1 MKATSKLRP
10 PHPTADS
17 PLLRMRGRFLGD
29 KANMPLAYRV
39 KVHKCAGLLA
49 AL

>member
-10 PHPTADS
+10 PHSTADS
-17 PLLRMRGRFLGD
+17 PLLKMRGRFLGG
-29 KANMPLAYRV
+29 KADMPLAYRV
-39 KVHKCAGLLA
+39 KVHKYAGLVA